1 MAYKPKGTKGEG
13 LRERGQDR
21 GALKMVC
28 VRIPETDEKLLQEYF
43 NRAGYL
49 SFSEG
54 MRVIVRQ
61 FLRDRGVV

>member
-1 MAYKPKGTKGEG
+1 MPYRPKGEEGEG
-13 LRERGQDR
+13 LREKGQDR
-21 GALKMVC
+21 GALKLVC
-28 VRIPETDEKLLQEYF
+28 VRIPETDEKMLQQYF
-43 NRAGYL
+43 DRAGYR